1 MNGKLYTLQYHDR
14 KFQYT
19 HKSMKSIFEAIIT
32 DPFFALKTLLEFPC
46 VSKRTC
52 TGSFLVPLSELHS
65 IAQKHSGAVG
75 ARSKLC
81 GIHPHMTP
89 VSDRARCGAGWL
101 AIICNNTDVR
111 GYQIWLAIDNVCF
124 ASCWYLLCILH
135 WSVHW
140 S

>member
-1 MNGKLYTLQYHDR
+1 
-14 KFQYT
+14 
-19 HKSMKSIFEAIIT
+19 MKSIFEAEIT

-52 TGSFLVPLSELHS
+52 TGSFLVPLSELHCF
-65 IAQKHSGAVG
+65 AQKHSEAVD
-75 ARSKLC
+75 ARSELC

-89 VSDRARCGAGWL
+89 VSDRARCGAGSL

-124 ASCWYLLCILH
+124 APC
-135 WSVHW
+135 
-140 S
+140 